1 MAGAIRERIAIEE
14 IARGRAAET
23 FKSRNT
29 HAHASMKTRP
39 AHSI

>member
-1 MAGAIRERIAIEE
+1 MARAIRERVAIEK

-23 FKSRNT
+23 FKSRDT

-39 AHSI
+39 AYSI

>member
-1 MAGAIRERIAIEE
+1 MARAVCERVAIEK

-29 HAHASMKTRP
+29 HARAGMKTRP